1 MAEKEA
7 GTRINSTEFGSV
19 TINRKKYNHDVWI
32 FPDGTVEER
41 DKDHEFTAEEME
53 YLATEHPDTVLVGT
67 GQNGVVK
74 ISEGAVR
81 IAEQR
86 GIELVAGTT
95 PDIIHLYNEISQER
109 KVVAAIHV
117 TC

>member
-1 MAEKEA
+1 MAEKKP
-7 GTRINSTEFGSV
+7 GTKINSTEFGSV
-19 TINRKKYNHDVWI
+19 TINKKKYNHDVWI
-32 FPDGTVEER
+32 FSDGTVEER

-53 YLATEHPDTVLVGT
+53 YLLTENPDTVLVGT

-74 ISEGAVR
+74 ISEGAIK

-86 GIELVAGTT
+86 GIELVAGIT